1 VRQPFIATDRPVK
14 GIKGWTM
21 AEEEFQLRLKG
32 WRMTTTEVLYFMPD
46 HPRLLQSFVWQTLDI
61 APDFPRIRKFLD
73 FWRAEIEAT
82 IHSIRVASG
91 EGLAPARV
99 RMGREWR
106 LN

>member
-1 VRQPFIATDRPVK
+1 VGQPFKELGRSVK
-14 GIKGWTM
+14 GIKGQTM
-21 AEEEFQLRLKG
+21 ANDELQLRLKG

-46 HPRLLQSFVWQTLDI
+46 HPRLIQSFVWQTLDL
-61 APDFPRIRKFLD
+61 APDFPRIRQFLE

-99 RMGREWR
+99 QMGQEWR